1 MRLFAAGCWIGL
13 LLAASGCGVR
23 TIAVPE
29 TGVLR
34 LRQTVKKVKVWV
46 QDKDGVWVASQA
58 DLAEGQYVLSDPG
71 ETDAEAVGA
80 PAAGN

>member
-1 MRLFAAGCWIGL
+1 M
-13 LLAASGCGVR
+13 
-23 TIAVPE
+23 
-29 TGVLR
+29 LR
-34 LRQTVKKVKVWV
+34 LRQTVRRVDVWV
-46 QDKDGVWVASQA
+46 QDKDGVWVASKA